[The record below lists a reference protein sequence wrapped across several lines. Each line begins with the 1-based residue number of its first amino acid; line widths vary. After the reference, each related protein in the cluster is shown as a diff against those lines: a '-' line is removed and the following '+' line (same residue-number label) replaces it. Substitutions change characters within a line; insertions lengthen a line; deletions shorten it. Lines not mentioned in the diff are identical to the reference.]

1 MKKNIEKFENCMLK
15 NVFIH
20 LMYFKKVRLIEYVGL
35 NLSKTAR
42 INCRGR
48 EHFDWSFY

>member
-15 NVFIH
+15 NVFIQ
-20 LMYFKKVRLIEYVGL
+20 LMYFKKVRLDEYVGL
-35 NLSKTAR
+35 NLNKTAR